1 MRSRRSE
8 WHDGPMHRAVAILS
22 FDTNT
27 ADWVDFDV
35 TLCAAH
41 DEYNP
46 FSAHGLKSGLG
57 HKDVQL
63 ISIGLAQLSDSALR
77 NWSLRSE
84 ADVEV
89 TLRKAMS
96 AFQAFGLPLL
106 ERISSLEGI
115 ISVFGEKGES
125 YGFKPR
131 SWALGRLGKKEE
143 ATKVVRAAI
152 ADAPHQKAKEH
163 AESWLAQIDG

>member
-8 WHDGPMHRAVAILS
+8 RHDGPMHRAVATLS
-22 FDTNT
+22 FETNT
-27 ADWVDFDV
+27 AEWVEFDV

-77 NWSLRSE
+77 SWSLKSE

-89 TLRKAMS
+89 VLPQAIS
-96 AFQAFGLPLL
+96 AFQTFGLPLL

-115 ISVFGEKGES
+115 VGVFAEKGES

-131 SWALGRLGKKEE
+131 SWALGQLGKKAE
-143 ATKVVRAAI
+143 ATKVVRSAI
-152 ADAPHQKAKEH
+152 ANAPHQKAREH
-163 AESWLAQIDG
+163 AELWLAQIDG